1 MSAARAEI
9 HTLYRNY
16 LKLVR
21 DWPADKVR
29 PNRDMKQVLTQRVE
43 ETFRRPL
50 EDDSVPFNFKDA
62 QNQLEALEKLL
73 HNEYKNKYPL
83 SDKILSP
90 ASNPNYYARLV
101 STLGATKDT
110 EKKGPLAKLFG
121 K

>member
-1 MSAARAEI
+1 MSATRAEI

-50 EDDSVPFNFKDA
+50 EDDSAPFNIKDA

-73 HNEYKNKYPL
+73 NNEYK
-83 SDKILSP
+83 
-90 ASNPNYYARLV
+90 
-101 STLGATKDT
+101 TKVR
-110 EKKGPLAKLFG
+110 K
-121 K
+121 